1 MKLYPENYDVQL
13 EVLFTDSLG
22 QSMTVTAVSAVL
34 FDADDIEIADLG
46 AVTFDSA
53 EGKTKVT
60 VPAEFNVLGEGET
73 AAARSV
79 RIKLET
85 DTTSVF
91 RNVSYIIEAESRLE
105 ILNNTFLTLPA
116 AEVLARDNPQLK
128 AWNGA
133 TDEKKA
139 AALINAYS
147 RLSRVQ
153 LRYLKPKE
161 EIAVPAIRPTPLP
174 YLGYEHHY
182 SDDVVIR
189 PGDWGR
195 RIDKDDFLKMPDDFR
210 KAIRNAQIIE
220 ANAVLTDSP
229 YEQRHRAGVISET
242 VGESSIM
249 LRAGKLELGVANET
263 LRALTGFVYYNVRLA
278 R

>member
-13 EVLFTDSLG
+13 EVLFTDGLG
-22 QSMTVTAVSAVL
+22 QPMTVTAVSAIL
-34 FDADDIEIADLG
+34 FDADDVEIADLG
-46 AVTFDSA
+46 AVTFDLA
-53 EGKTKVT
+53 DGKATVT
-60 VPAEFNVLGEGET
+60 VPAEFNVLGESET
-73 AAARSV
+73 AAARTV
-79 RIKLET
+79 RVKLET
-85 DTTSVF
+85 DATPVF
-91 RNVSYIIEAESRLE
+91 RFVSYIIEAESRLE

-133 TDEKKA
+133 SDEKKA

-161 EIAVPAIRPTPLP
+161 EIAQPAIRPTPFP
-174 YLGYEHHY
+174 YLGYGQHCP
-182 SDDVVIR
+182 DDVVIK

-195 RIDKDDFLKMPDDFR
+195 RFGKRDFLKMPEDFR
-210 KAIRNAQIIE
+210 RAIRNAQIIE
-220 ANAVLTDSP
+220 ANAVLTDNP

-263 LRALTGFVYYNVRLA
+263 LRALTGYVYYNVRLA